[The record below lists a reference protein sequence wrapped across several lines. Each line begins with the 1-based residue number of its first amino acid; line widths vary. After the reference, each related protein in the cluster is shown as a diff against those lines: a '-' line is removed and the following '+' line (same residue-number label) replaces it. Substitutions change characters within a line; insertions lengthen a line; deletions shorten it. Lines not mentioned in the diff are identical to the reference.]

1 VQYGPSSV
9 AAQVDPYQYLL
20 NKGQGLSSH
29 NLNPVFASRLS
40 QAIQAAEAA
49 TGSKATLTDLYRSPE
64 TQAQYYANYT
74 GRSVSF
80 GGVRYSPQ
88 GQGGLAAA
96 PGTSRHERGTAAD
109 VSHGPVLDW
118 LHQHAGQFGLEFL
131 KGSAYARDPVHVQ
144 LAGGGGR
151 GQPSDQQPF
160 AEPSNVAG
168 PGYRAPASSI
178 RSSAQ
183 PSFEGVPVQ
192 TLAQARQAKFGTE
205 LQNPNVRRLL
215 AASTQAEVGGQ
226 GPQAEQ
232 AYIESVMNRALSR
245 GYSLTRAIQDSRYY
259 PQSTMSQLGHGY
271 GPDIQGRIN
280 NLATNALQGSN
291 VSNFATGNESGR
303 NRSGGANIAFN
314 PGTGERFVHELKDL
328 KWINSLG
335 AYTPQMR
342 DVGTTQ
348 PRGRQYAM
356 LDTGIRSDASPE
368 PYEGAQYA
376 EINPSEMSDASP
388 DVGEEDQTPYQ
399 MAQALSPPS
408 RGFGLSQTLSQ
419 PNIETQNLQDYVKSL
434 NLPASPVNLQPS
446 SIPAQVPNFAGMA
459 PPFHSVTVTGA
470 DGNPQT
476 INVMDAMVDPTI
488 GMSKGA
494 FMAPEALDR
503 MRRGLTPTYE
513 ETTAPN
519 FTDEELHS
527 MSHEAQKLFSK
538 PGMPYARRP
547 LTAGEM
553 AAIATLGLPIRA
565 AQGFYH
571 GAEEAQNTAMDVG
584 GNPYAH
590 GPVGDFNDTVGS
602 SVPTQD
608 STWLGKA
615 LGIGPM
621 GYSSLPE
628 DRAAAAA
635 TEAAMNV
642 VGARFPSATMETHAL
657 GMGGGGKFR
666 YPIDPETGRFVPH
679 DLPVRPR
686 DPETGQ
692 FLPDE
697 AIEAPPTQTVE
708 PGKTGLSPVGQ
719 LLAER
724 EAAKPEL
731 PPAPEAAVA
740 PEPKLPPAPQL
751 APPKNRR
758 MAGTNLRGL
767 GLNPRAVAARKAAE
781 EAAAAAKSPI
791 DELNAL
797 KEKLPELSD
806 IKPGAPGSVAPLPP
820 AAATAPRKA
829 PRVPI
834 VAKPGTVGPA
844 AHAPAPINAEIVPP
858 PAPAWPPP
866 GYVEVDPEM
875 VRQSQLQPPP
885 APTPPA
891 APAPTSVPTTPRV
904 SQTPP
909 APAGPQ
915 IPQTAVGN
923 VPIPD
928 YPATSFSPISYA
940 RMADDQTAP
949 ITSYYRKSGAS
960 YEALQRLKEILR
972 LHTGGQASAIARA
985 AAENGHALTPAV
997 NFHVDTS
1004 LSEIARYAKH
1014 NPDFNDYLHAGDT
1027 LDELQAM
1034 QRNLSNRNNPQQ
1046 QGLFSGLPST
1056 TKAGP
1061 MTLHGYT
1068 EADLQKYIRDAE
1080 QLNPDFARVGELYRA
1095 NIRET
1100 RRAMAEGEYATMT
1113 SKNHADANAL
1123 NPNEVPQHRRD
1134 RSRGRVDAE
1143 GQPIKR
1149 PDPIAAAIDFIHRAI
1164 RKRLTNE
1171 AVGQTI
1177 HALHN
1182 NPGSRGMFR
1191 PITSAELRQS
1201 PHLLSRVVTFRRRGQ
1216 YEHWLANSQT
1226 MADLLKMDPYHFASH
1241 SGTHMLDAARRL
1253 QVANTTGL
1261 MAPWFAKTDADRN
1274 WLIGQM
1280 TVGAANKGMGPGRII
1295 PKMVMGRKLG
1305 FIPVPAFPRRPP
1317 SRYGIRQT
1325 LGLTGFPLGPGTLP
1339 WAAASQLVPRLAKH
1353 AAFSLNAT
1361 SGHWMR
1367 RAFGNKVADHLA
1379 TVLAGAYHRST
1390 LAQLEARGT
1399 HSGGL
1404 MRAGENRQL
1413 QNSYIDQ
1420 AIARSKAAIPGLDTS
1435 LSGARN
1441 VINAVH
1447 SMPQFAYIQRNLKH
1461 VARQIRKEMGP
1472 NATHEQVMEETL
1484 NRLHL
1489 EANDMAGDPLITGRA
1504 YTPSGSKIR
1513 YDPGA
1518 QVTGFKRFAALTAG
1532 KIAEHG
1538 WVGLNEFLRH
1548 MASWHNMTM
1557 QGAKRFPA
1565 AFVKNPTEFLAR
1577 AFTYGAVPS
1586 ALSYWYNTS
1595 LGTDPQGIP
1604 YVDHMMNGR
1613 TEYRKAMYHYLGIKG
1628 LPAWMGLEYP
1638 SFQELIPMKMMVEA
1652 GMDHLYGKNIWTM
1665 GQDAQAA
1672 LTSTLDNAVL
1682 PPLHPLMQ
1690 AVFEAAG
1697 VAAPANYGGL
1707 WPLNRMFG
1715 GMLGQN
1721 TGNVDLGGEV
1731 YVRRGDKYIDQN
1743 RPVSQIMSST
1753 FRAIAAASAD
1763 MLLAGYAAAA
1773 HTDGSLTD
1781 ALENA
1786 AKATGKLVLR
1796 RTPEVGNLLGY
1807 DNPLSNNTRVT
1818 AEMMARRNAVDRIN
1832 NYFNAYGVTGVGHIG
1847 HAKPI
1852 SKSGEMMATAKLG
1865 QPLPPEPMGLNE
1877 PPPTN
1882 PLYLKFIQFLHAR
1895 TESDSLEKGGMG
1907 YKSLWRRYNDA
1918 GADVRTLFNIDP
1930 GNQTQWEALLQ
1941 TRPSAV
1947 RLLQNTGVDMK
1958 NPTAVRSYLVH
1969 EQQRAAR
1976 AINDAI
1982 TSVERDMSKAYGRPI
1997 KIEDLDPYNAP
2008 NMTDAANAR
2017 YIDRLQQG
2025 QGQGP

>member
-1 VQYGPSSV
+1 MAEDDDYTDDTDNNNLEELNNLAIDEQQPGLVTPPPVVDPLPLPPEDQPHIPLPDAIAMASPPNGPPVATIGMSPLPPQPVQEEPVQEAPAPLPVIPPIPTLAELSPLSAGPGYRAPASAVQQPVQYGPSSI
-9 AAQVDPYQYLL
+9 ASQVNPYQYLL
-20 NKGQGLSSH
+20 NKGQGLNSH
-29 NLNPVFASRLS
+29 GLNPVFAGRLS

-49 TGSKATLTDLYRSPE
+49 TGSRANLTDLYRSPE
-64 TQAQYYANYT
+64 TQAQYYANYKGHPVT
-74 GRSVSF
+74 F
-80 GGVRYSPQ
+80 GGVTYNPQ
-88 GQGGLAAA
+88 RQGGLAAA
-96 PGTSRHERGTAAD
+96 PGKSQHQQGTAAD

-118 LHQHAGQFGLEFL
+118 LHRNASQFGLEFL
-131 KGSAYARDPVHVQ
+131 KGGAYAKDPVHIQ

-151 GQPSDQQPF
+151 GQPPDQQPF
-160 AEPSNVAG
+160 GQPDAGG
-168 PGYRAPASSI
+168 PGYVKPASSV
-178 RSSAQ
+178 RSVGMQQ
-183 PSFEGVPVQ
+183 PFEGGPVQ
-192 TLAQARQAKFGTE
+192 TLAQARQNRFGTE
-205 LQNPNVRRLL
+205 LQDPNVRRLL

-226 GPQAEQ
+226 GPRAEQ

-245 GYSLTRAIQDSRYY
+245 GMSLSTAIQDPAYY
-259 PQSTMSQLGHGY
+259 PRRTLSLLGDGF
-271 GPDIQGRIN
+271 GPDTQGRIN
-280 NLATNALQGSN
+280 NLANSALQGSN
-291 VSNFATGNESGR
+291 VSNYATGNDSGR
-303 NRSGGANIAFN
+303 VHSGGAHISFN
-314 PGTGERFVHELKDL
+314 PGTGERFVHELRDL

-342 DVGTTQ
+342 DVGTMQ
-348 PRGRQYAM
+348 PRGRQYAA

-368 PYEGAQYA
+368 PYEDAQYA

-388 DVGEEDQTPYQ
+388 DVGDENPYQ
-399 MAQALSPPS
+399 VAQAPSPPS
-408 RGFGLSQTLSQ
+408 PASLSQTLSQ
-419 PNIETQNLQDYVKSL
+419 PNIETQNLQDYVRSL
-434 NLPASPVNLQPS
+434 NLPTSPVNLQPS

-459 PPFHSVTVTGA
+459 PPFHTVTVTGA

-513 ETTAPN
+513 ETTPPN

-527 MSHEAQKLFSK
+527 MSHEAQKLYSK
-538 PGMPYARRP
+538 PGMPYTRRP
-547 LTAGEM
+547 MTAGEM
-553 AAIATLGLPIRA
+553 GAIATLGLPIRA
-565 AQGFYH
+565 AQGISR
-571 GAEEAQNTAMDVG
+571 GAEEAQNAAMDVG
-584 GNPYAH
+584 LNPYAH
-590 GPVGDFNDTVGS
+590 GPVGDFNDTTGS

-608 STWLGKA
+608 STWVGKA

-657 GMGGGGKFR
+657 GMGGGGRFN
-666 YPIDPETGRFVPH
+666 YPVDELGRFVKRPGA
-679 DLPVRPR
+679 DVRPR
-686 DPETGQ
+686 GPDGQ
-692 FLPDE
+692 FLTDE
-697 AIEAPPTQTVE
+697 EISGPPTKLQATIQENVKSLEGAFGPKGAADLTKAQGGFKPKVVGTTEVGTTE
-708 PGKTGLSPVGQ
+708 PGLSPVGA

-724 EAAKPEL
+724 EAARTGGLPEPKL
-731 PPAPEAAVA
+731 PTAPEAAVA
-740 PEPKLPPAPQL
+740 PEPGLPPAPQL

-758 MAGTNLRGL
+758 AAGTNLRGL

-844 AHAPAPINAEIVPP
+844 ARAPAPINAEIVPP

-875 VRQSQLQPPP
+875 VRQSQMQPPP

-904 SQTPP
+904 SQTPS

-915 IPQTAVGN
+915 IPQSAVGS
-923 VPIPD
+923 VPIPE
-928 YPATSFSPISYA
+928 YPATGLSPADYA
-940 RMADDQTAP
+940 RMADDQTGTIAR
-949 ITSYYRKSGAS
+949 YYRRALKRSGWGSDAN

-972 LHTGGQASAIARA
+972 LHTGGQASAVADA
-985 AAENGHALTPAV
+985 AASGGHALTPAV

-1004 LSEIARYAKH
+1004 LPEIARYAKH
-1014 NPDFNDYLHAGDT
+1014 FPDFNDYLHAGDT

-1034 QRNLSNRNNPQQ
+1034 QRNLSKRNNPRQ
-1046 QGLFSGLPST
+1046 QGLFNGLPST

-1080 QLNPDFARVGELYRA
+1080 QQNPDFARVGELYRA
-1095 NIRET
+1095 NIREA
-1100 RRAMAEGEYATMT
+1100 RRAMADGEFATMT
-1113 SKNHADANAL
+1113 SNHHRDANAL
-1123 NPNEVPQHRRD
+1123 NPNEVPQRRRD
-1134 RSRGRVDAE
+1134 RSRGAVDAE

-1149 PDPIAAAIDFIHRAI
+1149 PDPVAAAIEFVRRVI

-1177 HALHN
+1177 DALHN

-1191 PITSAELRQS
+1191 PITGAELRQS
-1201 PHLLSRVVTFRRRGQ
+1201 PHLLPRVVTFRRRGQ
-1216 YEHWLANSQT
+1216 FEHWLANSQT

-1241 SGTHMLDAARRL
+1241 SGTHLLDATRRL

-1261 MAPWFAKTDADRN
+1261 LAPWFAKTDMDRN

-1339 WAAASQLVPRLAKH
+1339 WAIASQTIPRLAKH
-1353 AAFSLNAT
+1353 AAFSINAT
-1361 SGHWMR
+1361 SGGWLR
-1367 RAFGNKVADHLA
+1367 RAFGNKAADHLA

-1390 LAQLEARGT
+1390 LAQIEARGT
-1399 HSGGL
+1399 HTAGFA
-1404 MRAGENRQL
+1404 RQGENRHL
-1413 QNSYIDQ
+1413 QNNYIDQ
-1420 AIARSKAAIPGLDTS
+1420 AIARAKEVPGLGTS
-1435 LSGARN
+1435 IMGVKN
-1441 VINAVH
+1441 TINAVH
-1447 SMPQFAYIQRNLKH
+1447 SGSQFAYIQRNLRH
-1461 VARQIRKEMGP
+1461 VARQVRKEMGP
-1472 NATHEQVMEETL
+1472 NATHEQVMEETF
-1484 NRLHL
+1484 NKLHL
-1489 EANDMAGDPLITGRA
+1489 EANDMAGDPMVTGRY
-1504 YTPSGSKIR
+1504 YTPSGSKIT

-1518 QVTGFKRFAALTAG
+1518 QVTGVKRLAAQAAG
-1532 KIAEHG
+1532 KVAQYG
-1538 WVGLNEFLRH
+1538 WVMPNEFLRT
-1548 MASWHNMTM
+1548 MAPWHNMTI

-1586 ALSYWYNTS
+1586 ALTYWYNAS

-1613 TEYRKAMYHYLGIKG
+1613 GEYKKALFHYLGIKG
-1628 LPAWMGLEYP
+1628 LPAWMGLEIP
-1638 SFQELIPMKMMVEA
+1638 SFQELSAIKMMVEA
-1652 GMDHLYGKNIWTM
+1652 GMDHYHGKNIWTM
-1665 GQDAQAA
+1665 AQDAKAA
-1672 LTSTLDNAVL
+1672 ITAFMDVAVL
-1682 PPLHPLMQ
+1682 PPLHPLLQ
-1690 AVFEAAG
+1690 AMYEATGA
-1697 VAAPANYGGL
+1697 AAPANYGAV

-1721 TGNVDLGGEV
+1721 TSNVDMGGDV
-1731 YVRRGDKYIDQN
+1731 YVRRGDKYIDSN
-1743 RPVSQIMSST
+1743 RPVSQMMSST

-1763 MLLAGYAAAA
+1763 MLLAGYAAAS
-1773 HTDGSLTD
+1773 HTEGSLTD
-1781 ALENA
+1781 ALGNA
-1786 AKATGKLVLR
+1786 GKAVGKLALR
-1796 RTPEVGNLLGY
+1796 RTPELGPLTGQV
-1807 DNPLSNNTRVT
+1807 NALSNNTRVT
-1818 AEMMARRNAVDRIN
+1818 AEMMNRRQAVDRIV
-1832 NYFNAYGVTGVGHIG
+1832 NYYDKYGLTGIAH
-1847 HAKPI
+1847 
-1852 SKSGEMMATAKLG
+1852 
-1865 QPLPPEPMGLNE
+1865 
-1877 PPPTN
+1877 
-1882 PLYLKFIQFLHAR
+1882 
-1895 TESDSLEKGGMG
+1895 
-1907 YKSLWRRYNDA
+1907 
-1918 GADVRTLFNIDP
+1918 
-1930 GNQTQWEALLQ
+1930 
-1941 TRPSAV
+1941 
-1947 RLLQNTGVDMK
+1947 
-1958 NPTAVRSYLVH
+1958 RSEEH
-1969 EQQRAAR
+1969 
-1976 AINDAI
+1976 
-1982 TSVERDMSKAYGRPI
+1982 T
-1997 KIEDLDPYNAP
+1997 
-2008 NMTDAANAR
+2008 
-2017 YIDRLQQG
+2017 
-2025 QGQGP
+2025 